1 MSGACPNKMFS
12 AETKAFV
19 KNVGAQGN
27 LIPNDDLNKKFDL
40 LTLVKVKEGSFWK
53 LPKYKTMMCTLP
65 ELMEEEFS
73 PDFKEEV
80 LVKDFVTSVETSG
93 SGSVGGGQQ
102 LVGEAQISASSDT
115 VDGLAQP
122 VSIKKKT
129 AVITNLRNRVFNKA
143 KVAELGLK
151 ENDKLTFV
159 HQTVYNTGPVKVI
172 RKAKRDG
179 SILASC
185 QKTMSLLVKGS
196 RKEETSFTVLEES
209 MFAYGLVEIKFKNEK
224 LGLLSCDSS
233 DSEVLPQVRE
243 EIQMKE
249 GLLRPLVELAESSRR
264 DLLNKLR
271 EVVEDGE
278 ALTLLEEMLHQPNTG
293 ASARP
298 PPAAVSSFLD
308 LLDVSGVSS
317 AARDAVHLLVSAM
330 DNLPEGMPPL
340 LTSCDPET
348 MRVLRQ
354 LVDALQQDGRATLPE
369 SPPAPLQ
376 EDGGLGGV
384 ADLLCSTEQ
393 TLAELSEAWNRPAP
407 VLLEVLALS
416 VLGLSLMQPRA

>member
-1 MSGACPNKMFS
+1 
-12 AETKAFV
+12 
-19 KNVGAQGN
+19 
-27 LIPNDDLNKKFDL
+27 
-40 LTLVKVKEGSFWK
+40 
-53 LPKYKTMMCTLP
+53 MMCTLP
-65 ELMEEEFS
+65 ELMEEDFS
-73 PDFKEEV
+73 PDFQEED

-93 SGSVGGGQQ
+93 SVVGGQQ

-115 VDGLAQP
+115 VDGLALP

-129 AVITNLRNRVFNKA
+129 AVITNLRNRAFKQA

-159 HQTVYNTGPVKVI
+159 HQTVYNTRPVKVT

-179 SILASC
+179 SISASC
-185 QKTMSLLVKGS
+185 QKTMSLRVKGS

-209 MFAYGLVEIKFKNEK
+209 MFAYGLVEIKFKDKK
-224 LGLLSCDSS
+224 LDISFEPWTHKQSRLSCDSS

-249 GLLRPLVELAESSRR
+249 GLLRPLVELPESSRR

-278 ALTLLEEMLHQPNTG
+278 ALTLLEETLHQPNTG

-317 AARDAVHLLVSAM
+317 AARDAVHLL
-330 DNLPEGMPPL
+330 
-340 LTSCDPET
+340 TF
-348 MRVLRQ
+348 
-354 LVDALQQDGRATLPE
+354 
-369 SPPAPLQ
+369 
-376 EDGGLGGV
+376 
-384 ADLLCSTEQ
+384 
-393 TLAELSEAWNRPAP
+393 
-407 VLLEVLALS
+407 
-416 VLGLSLMQPRA
+416 PRECRRF